1 MVVECRFGEP
11 DGKGVG
17 IVIPTPAIFID
28 RDGVINRNRDDHVKS
43 WDEFEFL
50 PRSLPALSALE
61 TLGLPIV
68 VITNQAVINRGGASL
83 STVDSIHLQMAD
95 VIGRSGGRVDG
106 VYCCPHRPDEDCQC
120 RKPKPG
126 LLVQAA
132 RDMNIDLGRSIL
144 IGDAMTDIQAG
155 KLVGCRT
162 ILVLTGR
169 GWSAFE
175 QLARPGFVSPDEI
188 TPDLQGA
195 VSAVFEHISPSTA
208 ARLAT
213 AS

>member
-1 MVVECRFGEP
+1 M
-11 DGKGVG
+11 
-17 IVIPTPAIFID
+17 ILTPAIFID

-43 WDEFEFL
+43 WQEFEFL
-50 PRSLPALSALE
+50 PRSLSALSSLTALD
-61 TLGLPIV
+61 LPIV
-68 VITNQAVINRGGASL
+68 VITNQAIINRGGATR
-83 STVDSIHLQMAD
+83 STIDSIHIQMAEE
-95 VIGRSGGRVDG
+95 IGRSGGRVDG

-126 LLVQAA
+126 LLLRAA
-132 RDMNIDLGRSIL
+132 RDRNIDLSRSIL

-188 TPDLQGA
+188 VPDLQGA
-195 VSAVFEHISPSTA
+195 VSAVFELISPSTA
-208 ARLAT
+208 TRLAA